1 MASIQ
6 RRLIHGHP
14 YYYLVESRRVNG
26 KPRPV
31 VVKYLGRADDLLAR
45 LEQAERKTAPVRA
58 EVIEFGAVTAL
69 WDLTRRLDLVGTID
83 RHVPKRDQGMTVGQ
97 YLALAAINRCV
108 ATTSKAGF
116 ADWYRKTAL
125 ARLLPLHLQQLSSQR
140 FWDAMS
146 AVSSGA
152 IRAIEAE
159 LSARIVS
166 DFAVDLRSLCF
177 DCTNFDTYVDSS
189 NGASLP
195 QRGHAKSKRTDLRV
209 VGLALLV
216 SVDGEIPL
224 FSQVY
229 PGNQPDSVTFRS
241 LTDELVARYR
251 LLAKEME
258 HVTVVFDKGN
268 NSEENLEAVAQS
280 PYHVIGSLVPTQHAD
295 LLAIPLRRF
304 SPLADPRLDGV
315 QAYRTKKTVFGREW
329 TVVVTRSQALLAG
342 QLRGIAQHLRKRRRT
357 LVALQGKLARSQQP
371 GAKGKGYSRASLA
384 RHAARLCRGQY
395 LKEILDIEV
404 KQSGSHLSLSFRTN
418 PQALARLTRTVLGKR
433 ILFTDN
439 HAWSTE
445 EIVLGY
451 RSQYHVE
458 AAFRQMKDP
467 AFVSFRPVRHWTDQ
481 KIEVHAFYCVLALLL
496 ASLLRREVA
505 RKGIRL
511 TVDALLDQLQGIQE
525 VINLYAPEGQR
536 GGRPRA
542 GRVLTRLTRLQEQL
556 YRFLELHRFLAS

>member
-6 RRLIHGHP
+6 RRLIHGRP

-31 VVKYLGRADDLLAR
+31 VVKYLGRADDLRAR
-45 LEQAERKTAPVRA
+45 LEQAERKTTPVRA

-83 RHVPKRDQGMTVGQ
+83 RHVPKRDQGMTVGR

-108 ATTSKAGF
+108 ASTSKAAF

-125 ARLLPLHLQQLSSQR
+125 ARLLPLHVQQLSSQR

-159 LSARIVS
+159 LSARIVRT
-166 DFAVDLRSLCF
+166 FGVDLRSLCF

-241 LTDELVARYR
+241 ITDELVARYR
-251 LLAKEME
+251 LLAKGME

-304 SPLADPRLDGV
+304 SPLADPRLEGV

-329 TVVVTRSQALLAG
+329 TVVVTRSQTLLEG
-342 QLRGIAQHLRKRRRT
+342 QLRGIAQHLRKRRRS

-371 GAKGKGYSRASLA
+371 GAKGKGYTRTSLE

-395 LKEILDIEV
+395 LKEILHIEV
-404 KQSGSHLSLSFRTN
+404 TQSGSHLSISFRTN
-418 PQALARLTRTVLGKR
+418 PQALDRLTRTVLGKR

-445 EIVLGY
+445 DIVLGY

-505 RKGIRL
+505 RQGIRL

-542 GRVLTRLTRLQEQL
+542 SRVLTRLTRLQDQL
-556 YRFLELHRFLAS
+556 YRFLELDRFRAS

>member
-6 RRLIHGHP
+6 RRLIHGRP
-14 YYYLVESRRVNG
+14 YYYLVESRRVDG
-26 KPRPV
+26 KPRPI
-31 VVKYLGRADDLLAR
+31 VVKYLGRADTLLAR
-45 LEQAERKTAPVRA
+45 LEQAERYTTPVQA

-69 WDLTRRLDLVGTID
+69 WNLAGRLDVVGTID

-108 ATTSKAGF
+108 ATTSKAAF

-125 ARLLPLHLQQLSSQR
+125 ARLLPLHAAQLAGQR
-140 FWDAMS
+140 FWDAMG
-146 AVSSGA
+146 AVSSEA

-159 LSARIVS
+159 LSARLVS
-166 DFAVDLRSLCF
+166 TFDVDLRSLCF

-189 NGASLP
+189 NGATLP
-195 QRGHAKSKRTDLRV
+195 QRGHAKSRRTDLRV

-216 SVDGEIPL
+216 SADGELPL
-224 FSQVY
+224 FSQVS

-241 LTDELVARYR
+241 ITDDLVARYR
-251 LLAKEME
+251 VLAKDME

-268 NSEENLEAVAQS
+268 NSEENLEAVAHS

-304 SPLADPRLDGV
+304 SPLEDPRLEGV
-315 QAYRTKKTVFGREW
+315 QAYRTEKTVFGRPW
-329 TVVVTRSQALLAG
+329 TVVVTRSQTLLEG
-342 QLRGIAQHLRKRRRT
+342 QLRGIAQHLRKRRRA
-357 LVALQGKLARSQQP
+357 LCALQAKLARSQQP
-371 GAKGKGYSRASLA
+371 GAKGKGYTRASLE

-395 LKEILDIEV
+395 LKDLLHIDV
-404 KQSGSHLSLSFRTN
+404 RQRGHSLTVSFRTDAY
-418 PQALARLTRTVLGKR
+418 ALDQLTRTVLGKR
-433 ILFTDN
+433 IIFTDN

-445 EIVLGY
+445 DLVLGY

-481 KIEVHAFYCVLALLL
+481 KIEVHACSCVLALLL

-505 RKGIRL
+505 RTGIRL

-525 VINLYAPEGQR
+525 VINLYSPEGQR

-542 GRVLTRLTRLQEQL
+542 VRVLTRLTRLQAQL
-556 YRFLELHRFLAS
+556 YRTLGLERFRAS